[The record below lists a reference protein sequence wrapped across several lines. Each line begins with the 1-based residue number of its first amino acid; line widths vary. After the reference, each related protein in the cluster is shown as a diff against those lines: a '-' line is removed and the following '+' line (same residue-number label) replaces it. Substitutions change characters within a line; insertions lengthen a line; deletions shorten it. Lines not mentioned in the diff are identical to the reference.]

1 MKFKEAYDLIK
12 KGFYIKLPS
21 WGGYWSWDDDK
32 ETIMMHLKDNTTIMD
47 IRATTAVDYTLRNIL
62 SDEWIIATNENT
74 PILGG
79 ENTFD
84 FYKALEY
91 MKKGYNVRR
100 NIWNNK
106 KTYITISVAKTY
118 IDAYKEK
125 LNKRVPGYFSDRLSK
140 MDKVIVYG
148 NDNLSDEFKIVAL
161 TQEDILANDWCFYN
175 EEVSNDQNNNK

>member
-1 MKFKEAYDLIK
+1 MKFKEAYDLLK

-21 WGGYWSWDDDK
+21 WGGYWSWDDDR
-32 ETIMMHLKDNTTIMD
+32 ETIMMHLKDDTTIMD
-47 IRATTAVDYTLRNIL
+47 IRATNAVDYTLRNIL

-91 MKKGYNVRR
+91 IKRGCNVRR
-100 NIWNNK
+100 NIWANK

-125 LNKRVPGYFSDRLSK
+125 LNKQTSEYFSDRLSK
-140 MDKVIVYG
+140 MDKVIIYG
-148 NDNLSDEFKIVAL
+148 NDDLSVESRIVLL
-161 TQEDILANDWCFYN
+161 TQEDILADDWCFYN
-175 EEVSNDQNNNK
+175 EEVNND

>member
-47 IRATTAVDYTLRNIL
+47 IRDTTAVDYTLRNIL

-91 MKKGYNVRR
+91 FKKIKCDMKGEEILVKGFS
-100 NIWNNK
+100 K
-106 KTYITISVAKTY
+106 QEL
-118 IDAYKEK
+118 EK
-125 LNKRVPGYFSDRLSK
+125 
-140 MDKVIVYG
+140 
-148 NDNLSDEFKIVAL
+148 
-161 TQEDILANDWCFYN
+161 ILQFCN
-175 EEVSNDQNNNK
+175 

>member
-1 MKFKEAYDLIK
+1 MKFKEAYDLLR
-12 KGFYIKLPS
+12 KGFCIKLPS
-21 WGGYWSWDDDK
+21 WGGYWSWDVDK

-47 IRATTAVDYTLRNIL
+47 IRATTEVDYTLRNIL

-100 NIWNNK
+100 NIWANK
-106 KTYITISVAKTY
+106 KTYIMLSVAKTY
-118 IDAYKEK
+118 IDAYREK
-125 LNKRVPGYFSDRLSK
+125 INSKSSDYFANRLSK
-140 MDKVIVYG
+140 MDKVIIYG
-148 NDNLSDEFKIVAL
+148 NEDLSVESRIVLL
-161 TQEDILANDWCFYN
+161 TQEDILADDWCFYN
-175 EEVSNDQNNNK
+175 EEVNDDKNNNK

>member
-91 MKKGYNVRR
+91 MKRGYNVRR
-100 NIWNNK
+100 NIWSNK
-106 KTYITISVAKTY
+106 KAYITISVAKTY
-118 IDAYKEK
+118 VDAYKEK
-125 LNKRVPGYFSDRLSK
+125 LNKRVPCYFSDRLSK
-140 MDKVIVYG
+140 MDKVIIYG
-148 NDNLSDEFKIVAL
+148 NDNLSDGFKIVML

-175 EEVSNDQNNNK
+175 EEVNNDQNNNK

>member
-1 MKFKEAYDLIK
+1 MKFKEAYDLLK

-32 ETIMMHLKDNTTIMD
+32 ETIMMHLKDDTTIMD

-62 SDEWIIATNENT
+62 FDEWIIATNENT

-91 MKKGYNVRR
+91 MKRGYNVRR
-100 NIWNNK
+100 NIWANK

-125 LNKRVPGYFSDRLSK
+125 LNKQTSEYFSDRLSK
-140 MDKVIVYG
+140 MDKVIIYG
-148 NDNLSDEFKIVAL
+148 NENLSVESRIVLL
-161 TQEDILANDWCFYN
+161 TQEDILADDWCFYN
-175 EEVSNDQNNNK
+175 EEVSND